1 MLPSNT
7 VLLIS
12 GGIDSFCQWRL
23 LGKPRAIY
31 FAIGHRYQDRE
42 LEKIRGHCRKTY
54 TNLEHHAEN
63 EKRFGKKTLW
73 YKIKRLFKSK

>member
-1 MLPSNT
+1 MNT
-7 VLLIS
+7 K
-12 GGIDSFCQWRL
+12 SFDYQGL
-23 LGKPRAIY
+23 D
-31 FAIGHRYQDRE
+31 GHLKKTNMNQHKVDEAVKDRE